1 MLNEHIHI
9 NIFFGYY
16 QKDKKEDL
24 FHVNRF
30 RSTVFGNYLAPDD
43 ILATN
48 LMLPE
53 LDVGDWMYCKGK

>member
-1 MLNEHIHI
+1 MLNEHNIH
-9 NIFFGYY
+9 NIYFCYY

-24 FHVNRF
+24 FHVNQC

-53 LDVGDWMYCKGK
+53 VDVGDWMYCKGM

>member
-1 MLNEHIHI
+1 M
-9 NIFFGYY
+9 NIYIFVFFYY

-24 FHVNRF
+24 SHVNHC
-30 RSTVFGNYLAPDD
+30 RSTVFGAYLAPMD

-53 LDVGDWMYCKGK
+53 VDVGDWMYCEGT